1 MLKFEAKPLLTDR
14 TERVLHLAIS
24 AWPAAKWLCDLGQ
37 VTYLSGPQFPH
48 PFQFTETDLWASPP
62 FSSLS

>member
-14 TERVLHLAIS
+14 TESVLPLVIL

-48 PFQFTETDLWASPP
+48 LFQFTEIDL
-62 FSSLS
+62 